1 MPEAGFGKA
10 AQTTTPCGKGRKRL
24 YGLQLR
30 FTHIAT
36 KVEIASGSRSRGP
49 LFLLPER
56 APMTTDTET
65 RLARETGPAQRV
77 AALAEP
83 VLADLGFRLVRV
95 KMSGPT
101 LQIMAERP
109 DGTFTIEDCEAVSRA
124 MSPILDVE
132 DVVSSHYNLEVSSPG
147 IDRPLVRP
155 SDFEAWAGHEVKVE
169 MAVPVAGRK
178 RFKGT
183 LEGYHEGEVRLFIE
197 NPEGATKEPV
207 LIGVPFADISDAKLV
222 LTDALIEAAKARLPK
237 GYGDGA
243 EIDEDQISQERS
255 EDDNG

>member
-1 MPEAGFGKA
+1 
-10 AQTTTPCGKGRKRL
+10 
-24 YGLQLR
+24 
-30 FTHIAT
+30 
-36 KVEIASGSRSRGP
+36 
-49 LFLLPER
+49 
-56 APMTTDTET
+56 MTTETET

-83 VLADLGFRLVRV
+83 VLAGMGFRLVRV

-109 DGTFTIEDCEAVSRA
+109 DGSFTIDDCEAVSRA
-124 MSPILDVE
+124 ISPVLDVE
-132 DVVSSHYNLEVSSPG
+132 DVIPARYHLEVSSPG

-155 SDFEAWAGHEVKVE
+155 SDFEAWAGHEAKIE
-169 MAVPVAGRK
+169 MAVPAAGRK

-183 LEGYHEGEVRLFIE
+183 LEGFDGGEVRIFIE
-197 NPEGATKEPV
+197 NPEGPSKDPV
-207 LIGVPFADISDAKLV
+207 LIGVPFDGIADAKLI
-222 LTDALIEAAKARLPK
+222 LTDRLIEAARSRLPQK

-255 EDDNG
+255 EDNG

>member
-1 MPEAGFGKA
+1 
-10 AQTTTPCGKGRKRL
+10 
-24 YGLQLR
+24 
-30 FTHIAT
+30 
-36 KVEIASGSRSRGP
+36 
-49 LFLLPER
+49 
-56 APMTTDTET
+56 MTTETET

-124 MSPILDVE
+124 MSPIRDVE
-132 DVVSSHYNLEVSSPG
+132 DPVSSRYPLEVSSPG
-147 IDRPLVRP
+147 IDRPLVRA
-155 SDFEAWAGHEVKVE
+155 SDFESWAGHEVKIE

-183 LEGYHEGEVRLFIE
+183 LEGYHDGEVRLFIE

-255 EDDNG
+255 EEDNG

>member
-1 MPEAGFGKA
+1 
-10 AQTTTPCGKGRKRL
+10 
-24 YGLQLR
+24 
-30 FTHIAT
+30 
-36 KVEIASGSRSRGP
+36 
-49 LFLLPER
+49 
-56 APMTTDTET
+56 MTTETET

-83 VLADLGFRLVRV
+83 VLAEMGFRLVRV
-95 KMSGPT
+95 RMSGPT

-109 DGTFTIEDCEAVSRA
+109 DGTFTIDDCEAVSRA
-124 MSPILDVE
+124 LSPLLDVE
-132 DVVSSHYNLEVSSPG
+132 DVIAARYHLEVSSPG

-155 SDFEAWAGHEVKVE
+155 SDFEAWAGHEVKLD

-178 RFKGT
+178 RFKGN

-197 NPEGATKEPV
+197 NPEGAAKEPV
-207 LIGVPFADISDAKLV
+207 LIGVPFADINEAKLV
-222 LTDALIEAAKARLPK
+222 LTDELIAVARSRLPQK

-255 EDDNG
+255 EDNG